1 MALPAELLPKVL
13 AFVPTDLRCLSPLRV
28 VSRDA
33 KDRVEARWWKEQVRN
48 MKHFVDRHAFLFSD
62 HPELEEE
69 QEHLTLED
77 RLTWIVSGQEAF
89 ARNVLVWVKPL
100 LLKEPWRAG
109 GAEEGGS
116 ETDAEPS
123 KVTPQEAFGNL
134 RRAMA
139 SLNWRQT
146 ELLRDIR
153 QQARHIERNHLS
165 QRRSSHTL
173 VSLTDRRQIE
183 GPTSAMLATLETTE
197 MRSEDAVSDSLA
209 HTEMTREPY
218 ANPAVMRLFS
228 QQGISDEQGWEVLNS
243 MVEQGIVPNAAV
255 FLETFEHMSE
265 TESEY
270 SDRADPS
277 HLIETTPFS
286 PQTRTPFLQERAADN
301 DFQDRRHM
309 EGHTVADEL
318 DTTEFGNEDATL
330 DSFTHSEMTREPYT
344 HPEST
349 VQLSQQG
356 SSDEQRLELLKIMLG
371 VFRTNALVIPQPF
384 QSMSQIGSTQL
395 SEERLTVSEVMC
407 NISEARARFWKA
419 AWNGFFT
426 LVHRQNT
433 TAVGAL
439 NVVAAKKV
447 QIVEKPLFAGIDKD
461 AVEAGA
467 DKDAKTRAGETALH
481 WAILNRHK
489 MVTRELVL
497 AGADKDAKTRA
508 GETALHLAIRS
519 SEDEDWP
526 GTVSILLDAGANKE
540 AQTPAGETA
549 LLLAAGLDH
558 RRCVLKLLEAGA
570 EKDAVTEDGHTLLH
584 VAAKTGNIPLVCK
597 LLEAGADKDAKT
609 RAGETALHWAA
620 KRTHTTNNILCLEK
634 LLEAGA
640 EKDAVTAD
648 GHTALHLA
656 ARLGNIIA
664 VLCLL
669 DAGVDKDA
677 QTPAGKTALHFA
689 AERRHHLCVLKL
701 LQAGAE
707 KDAVTADGHTALHL
721 AARTSEFDSNA
732 VCTLLT
738 LLEAGAD
745 KDAKTRAGETALHLA
760 IRSSGDE
767 DWPGTVSILLDAG
780 ANKEAQ
786 TPAGETALLLAAGLD
801 HRRCVL
807 KLLEA
812 GAEKDAVTEDGHTLL
827 HVAAKT
833 GNIPLVC
840 KLLEAGADKDAKTR
854 AGETALHLAAKRTHT
869 TNNICLQKL
878 LEAGAEKDAVTADG
892 HTALHLAAR
901 LGNFIAVLYLLDA
914 GVDKD
919 AQTPAGK
926 TALHFAAEEHH
937 HGCVEKL
944 LEAGAEKDAVTAGGH
959 TALHLAAHTSEY
971 DANAVCTFCTLLE
984 AGADKDAKTRAG
996 ETALHLAAEL
1006 DLHGCVKKLLKA
1018 GAEKDAVTA
1027 DGQTAL
1033 HLAARRGNWHSVRNL
1048 LEEGADRFAK
1058 TSAGETAFSLADKGG
1073 HSMVTW
1079 ELNRADKVL
1088 SRRDMAAVHKTVM
1101 IFSMSWL
1108 TLRHV
1113 KARMRRQAADLRLR
1127 HDASPRPVLAREFSM
1142 VRSTTVLLLRNRIRQ
1157 VLRRMH

>member
-1 MALPAELLPKVL
+1 
-13 AFVPTDLRCLSPLRV
+13 
-28 VSRDA
+28 
-33 KDRVEARWWKEQVRN
+33 
-48 MKHFVDRHAFLFSD
+48 
-62 HPELEEE
+62 
-69 QEHLTLED
+69 
-77 RLTWIVSGQEAF
+77 
-89 ARNVLVWVKPL
+89 
-100 LLKEPWRAG
+100 
-109 GAEEGGS
+109 
-116 ETDAEPS
+116 
-123 KVTPQEAFGNL
+123 
-134 RRAMA
+134 
-139 SLNWRQT
+139 
-146 ELLRDIR
+146 
-153 QQARHIERNHLS
+153 
-165 QRRSSHTL
+165 
-173 VSLTDRRQIE
+173 
-183 GPTSAMLATLETTE
+183 MLATLETTE

-481 WAILNRHK
+481 
-489 MVTRELVL
+489 
-497 AGADKDAKTRA
+497 
-508 GETALHLAIRS
+508 
-519 SEDEDWP
+519 
-526 GTVSILLDAGANKE
+526 
-540 AQTPAGETA
+540 
-549 LLLAAGLDH
+549 
-558 RRCVLKLLEAGA
+558 
-570 EKDAVTEDGHTLLH
+570 
-584 VAAKTGNIPLVCK
+584 
-597 LLEAGADKDAKT
+597 
-609 RAGETALHWAA
+609 
-620 KRTHTTNNILCLEK
+620 
-634 LLEAGA
+634 
-640 EKDAVTAD
+640 
-648 GHTALHLA
+648 
-656 ARLGNIIA
+656 
-664 VLCLL
+664 
-669 DAGVDKDA
+669 
-677 QTPAGKTALHFA
+677 
-689 AERRHHLCVLKL
+689 
-701 LQAGAE
+701 
-707 KDAVTADGHTALHL
+707 
-721 AARTSEFDSNA
+721 
-732 VCTLLT
+732 
-738 LLEAGAD
+738 
-745 KDAKTRAGETALHLA
+745 
-760 IRSSGDE
+760 
-767 DWPGTVSILLDAG
+767 
-780 ANKEAQ
+780 
-786 TPAGETALLLAAGLD
+786 
-801 HRRCVL
+801 
-807 KLLEA
+807 
-812 GAEKDAVTEDGHTLL
+812 
-827 HVAAKT
+827 
-833 GNIPLVC
+833 
-840 KLLEAGADKDAKTR
+840 
-854 AGETALHLAAKRTHT
+854 
-869 TNNICLQKL
+869 
-878 LEAGAEKDAVTADG
+878 
-892 HTALHLAAR
+892 
-901 LGNFIAVLYLLDA
+901 
-914 GVDKD
+914 
-919 AQTPAGK
+919 
-926 TALHFAAEEHH
+926 
-937 HGCVEKL
+937 
-944 LEAGAEKDAVTAGGH
+944 
-959 TALHLAAHTSEY
+959 
-971 DANAVCTFCTLLE
+971 
-984 AGADKDAKTRAG
+984 
-996 ETALHLAAEL
+996 LAAEL